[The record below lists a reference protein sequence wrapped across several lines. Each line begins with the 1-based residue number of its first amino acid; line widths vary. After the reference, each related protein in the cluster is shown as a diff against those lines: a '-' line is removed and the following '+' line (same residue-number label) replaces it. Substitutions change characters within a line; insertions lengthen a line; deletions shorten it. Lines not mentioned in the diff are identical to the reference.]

1 MPAGAPYARLLCALP
16 IARVSYYDCFMT
28 RKMQGREVSETQVDE
43 WAAEAEAGYDV
54 DTLLSRP
61 GGRPSRASEP
71 SEVVPVRLTAS
82 ELAAVMFRAEREH
95 MNRSE
100 AFRAAL
106 AAWSHVET

>member
-1 MPAGAPYARLLCALP
+1 
-16 IARVSYYDCFMT
+16 MT